1 MKSHCKFYGDISIT
15 KGPSIEAMFRFCDI
29 NVIIQGE
36 NETNV
41 IDGEEVNDI
50 ENRICFIQRS
60 TQHA

>member
-1 MKSHCKFYGDISIT
+1 
-15 KGPSIEAMFRFCDI
+15 MFRFCDI

-41 IDGEEVNDI
+41 IEGEEVNDI